1 MARYGANE
9 LFNPGGRRRRK
20 TGQASVTTGSQSGSL
35 GPMPHSQ
42 APDALGML
50 TSALDLADSIKA
62 FGKDDIKT
70 DTTKNGNGNG
80 FSKDPKDPGMD
91 LNLNGGKNKWGQK
104 SGGGA
109 SQEYTNGKK
118 KKKEKS
124 LFSFY

>member
-9 LFNPGGRRRRK
+9 LFNPGGGRRK
-20 TGQASVTTGSQSGSL
+20 KKRDLSEVIRGSSSGSL

-42 APDALGML
+42 APDALAML
-50 TSALDLADSIKA
+50 NTALSLGEKA
-62 FGKDDIKT
+62 FGKDDIKPEV
-70 DTTKNGNGNG
+70 DKGKVEKNE
-80 FSKDPKDPGMD
+80 
-91 LNLNGGKNKWGQK
+91 LGQK

-109 SQEYTNGKK
+109 SQGYTNGKK